1 MNILIADDELASRR
15 LLEGILS
22 PVGSCQV
29 VENGREAVDQVVSFF
44 EQGKRFDLICLD
56 IMMPEMNGQEAL
68 SAIRKFEK
76 ENGVIPQDES
86 VIIMITALSS
96 LQTVV
101 ESFEGGGC
109 SAYLTKPVTKKALL
123 EKLQNYGLV

>member
-1 MNILIADDELASRR
+1 MNILIADDEFSSRR
-15 LLEGILS
+15 LLNGILS
-22 PVGSCQV
+22 PLGECQL
-29 VENGREAVDQVVSFF
+29 VEDGKKAVEAVTTFF

-68 SAIRKFEK
+68 NLIRKMEK
-76 ENGVIPQDES
+76 ERGVASQDES

-96 LQTVV
+96 LKTVV

-109 SAYLTKPVTKKALL
+109 SAYLTKPITKKSLL
-123 EKLQNYGLV
+123 DKLKNYGLV